1 MLFVYN
7 GFIFFYLP
15 LHTNVL
21 LYESYYCKVSEKISE
36 QIQNKFYSK
45 LGKFL
50 SQFNYEI
57 TEENEQFNW
66 IADFNKENL
75 IKSIELHEQ
84 LNNEYLTSSFFSIK
98 IG

>member
-36 QIQNKFYSK
+36 QIQNKKCSNDVSSNLFILGLYLLFILYFYVSG
-45 LGKFL
+45 L
-50 SQFNYEI
+50 
-57 TEENEQFNW
+57 
-66 IADFNKENL
+66 
-75 IKSIELHEQ
+75 
-84 LNNEYLTSSFFSIK
+84 
-98 IG
+98 